1 MFWVINKDKLFSY
14 LIVVCV
20 IGVLIFLGAHLPQKT
35 VETVKM
41 DNTNYINTIDAKS
54 S

>member
-1 MFWVINKDKLFSY
+1 MFWVINKDKLLSY

-20 IGVLIFLGAHLPQKT
+20 IGVLIFLGANLPQKT

-41 DNTNYINTIDAKS
+41 EDTNYINTTEQPS
-54 S
+54 G